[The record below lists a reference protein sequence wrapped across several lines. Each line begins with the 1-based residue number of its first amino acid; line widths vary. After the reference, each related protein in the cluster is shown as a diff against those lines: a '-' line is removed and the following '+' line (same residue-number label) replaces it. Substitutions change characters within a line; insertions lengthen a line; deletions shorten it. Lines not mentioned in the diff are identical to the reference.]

1 MTGIGQFPD
10 GTYWMIYHA
19 ENRAGFDDYCS
30 YSGPN
35 GNKESRK
42 SIGYAVSNDR
52 VTWTKPK
59 YLFLPHLP
67 PLHLSLS
74 LNHLSISYFVPL
86 LSASSLCFLT
96 PVSHP
101 NNQIISAHDTTKNAA
116 DQTIFTSVFYPGY
129 VFIIFIEDQP
139 CLARASVAC
148 GLGPSMLG
156 GERKGECGEEER

>member
-35 GNKESRK
+35 GDKESRK
-42 SIGYAVSNDR
+42 SIGYAISNDR

-74 LNHLSISYFVPL
+74 TISP
-86 LSASSLCFLT
+86 SLISPRFFL
-96 PVSHP
+96 PRP
-101 NNQIISAHDTTKNAA
+101 C
-116 DQTIFTSVFYPGY
+116 VF
-129 VFIIFIEDQP
+129 
-139 CLARASVAC
+139 
-148 GLGPSMLG
+148 
-156 GERKGECGEEER
+156 